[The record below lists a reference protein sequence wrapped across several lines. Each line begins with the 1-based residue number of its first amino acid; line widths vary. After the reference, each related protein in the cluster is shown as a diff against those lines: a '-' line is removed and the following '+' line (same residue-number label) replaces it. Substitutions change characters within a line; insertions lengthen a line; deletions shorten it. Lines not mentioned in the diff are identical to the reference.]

1 MADLK
6 YTADFSQIAK
16 EVRKNRKDLNDWS
29 TAVSGDLQKVNREM
43 SLAGKTSTLALTNM
57 GKQMNR
63 MGVLTQQ
70 AGYQIGDFIVQVQS
84 GTNAFV
90 AFGQQATQVAGTLTL
105 LGGKWLAIGTALGIV
120 IPLVTAVAAAIM
132 RTRQEADK
140 SSVSISDL
148 EKEIESIDQ
157 TLQEFKRNQQAG
169 ALGISPEMFAS
180 EQALSAAK
188 AARDAMAKSLEEAYA
203 IADSTEPFALK
214 LLGYLDPTL
223 NKKPPWLKTLEE
235 SYLELNAKVEEGEQ
249 RIRDLREKN
258 ATEAAQKAESLSQER
273 LSDYEAEIQATERLI
288 QLADLQAQGYSRA
301 TAEIAVI
308 INQKTQELG
317 ILRDAG
323 LLTSEQAQAEYE
335 AARAAAEKRQQY
347 EDVVKPALEFMEAV
361 RDAKGD
367 AEVLAGLDLS
377 PGIVAAAQA
386 AGVLSAELTDA
397 LSSAMAMAAAAKA
410 FRETDVM
417 NIPGEGAYLGYD
429 TEAGAY
435 TSRIQEL
442 QAQYRASL
450 SKGRRTGDGGGGGVQ
465 EDRIGAL
472 AQSLATET
480 ELLEQWY
487 QDSLVQL
494 SEFNAKELELLG
506 GQNEAKLR
514 LEQEY
519 QDRLAA
525 IEQTAQQ
532 RKLSETAGLFGALA
546 SIASTG
552 GKKMA
557 KIAATFG
564 AIEATINAYKGA
576 TAALADP
583 NISVAGRLAA
593 YASVLAAGLQGV
605 AAIRQA
611 GGIGGGSG
619 GGSGGGG
626 AIATPATAAATPQ
639 RVLIEGIG
647 PNDLIT
653 GTQLSEIFDKLYE
666 ENENRGLVFQ
676 IAS

>member
-120 IPLVTAVAAAIM
+120 IPLVTAVAAGIM
-132 RTRQEADK
+132 RTRKEVEDFGKTTAKTIDDLKKKLDELRGEDKQAEAFQREIAALEARYKTEQEYLTALINSEEK
-140 SSVSISDL
+140 LNQQSTVRSDTQRKKVAQIAEEL
-148 EKEIESIDQ
+148 QRQNAQYEEYKRLLAEIEA
-157 TLQEFKRNQQAG
+157 QEQRNKALENVKELREEIGAAASSMLEFAG
-169 ALGISPEMFAS
+169 VDITKPVSDAVKE
-180 EQALSAAK
+180 AAVL
-188 AARDAMAKSLEEAYA
+188 AARLGTSLEMGMQLNR
-203 IADSTEPFALK
+203 TEMGA
-214 LLGYLDPTL
+214 
-223 NKKPPWLKTLEE
+223 
-235 SYLELNAKVEEGEQ
+235 
-249 RIRDLREKN
+249 
-258 ATEAAQKAESLSQER
+258 
-273 LSDYEAEIQATERLI
+273 
-288 QLADLQAQGYSRA
+288 
-301 TAEIAVI
+301 
-308 INQKTQELG
+308 G
-317 ILRDAG
+317 ILKA
-323 LLTSEQAQAEYE
+323 SA
-335 AARAAAEKRQQY
+335 AARALAKELNVSLHAALRMQGMLKRGPSTNR
-347 EDVVKPALEFMEAV
+347 ERGDPRGEAT
-361 RDAKGD
+361 
-367 AEVLAGLDLS
+367 S
-377 PGIVAAAQA
+377 PDA
-386 AGVLSAELTDA
+386 AGGLA
-397 LSSAMAMAAAAKA
+397 
-410 FRETDVM
+410 
-417 NIPGEGAYLGYD
+417 PGVNDPSLYTGY
-429 TEAGAY
+429 GNFY
-435 TSRIQEL
+435 GTSPSGE
-442 QAQYRASL
+442 
-450 SKGRRTGDGGGGGVQ
+450 GGGGGGSPQ